1 MKKESIREWILYILI
16 VFAASWFI
24 VTFVGQRTV
33 VDGDSMN
40 NTLENGD
47 NLIVDKLSYRFS
59 DIDRFDIVVF
69 RYHNDKKL
77 FYIKRVI

>member
-47 NLIVDKLSYRFS
+47 NLIVDISN
-59 DIDRFDIVVF
+59 V
-69 RYHNDKKL
+69 
-77 FYIKRVI
+77 